1 MADFTTTKT
10 TGSQLTASEWNQL
23 ADVDNFTLSSDQV
36 PGTGDLNQIGKG
48 VAAYT
53 GQAGIYTT
61 DSGSADAYVV
71 TQVSPFKAPHK
82 LFNGLTIRFRT
93 SNTNTGACTVN
104 AFTLGV
110 KNIKLDDGSTDP
122 AAGDIST
129 TKENVVVYDGTV
141 FRLKKEEINPPN
153 DNLIINGDF
162 RIWQRFGFATLSH
175 TAPATFQYGP
185 DRWGFEAAGSGY
197 AIDTIASTNLP
208 TGSFVGRS
216 YRIETTTAKG
226 SLASSDFLN
235 VRYKVEGYDYAKLH
249 DGNFTVS
256 FFARTNKAGKYGV
269 SFFNSAHNRIYTTEI
284 DVTSGDASSE
294 NWVKYTITITA
305 DSSGTWL
312 FDNGIGLQMT
322 ITYASGS
329 GAQTSTLDQWQND
342 TGVILTSNN
351 QTNLLDAVSNY
362 FEVYK
367 VKLEE
372 GSVATDFISRPIQQE
387 VDLCQ
392 RYYEK
397 NYNIDVAPGT
407 IASLGTY
414 NFRSV
419 STSDQ
424 KNVSFKVKKRANPSI
439 TFYNP
444 VTGGTGTWRNG
455 SRSTNDSVAPLSI
468 GESAFLAN
476 TTGHFAAVDAIAGYW
491 VADAEL

>member
-162 RIWQRFGFATLSH
+162 RIWQRSGFATLSH
-175 TAPATFQYGP
+175 TAPAAFQYGP

-235 VRYKVEGYDYAKLH
+235 VRYRVEGYDYAKLH

-387 VDLCQ
+387 VALCQ

-397 NYNIDVAPGT
+397 SYNLNEAPGT
-407 IASLGTY
+407 ITNNGMAIERSDDSTY
-414 NFRSV
+414 FLNIDFKCNKRSTPTV
-419 STSDQ
+419 IS
-424 KNVSFKVKKRANPSI
+424 
-439 TFYNP
+439 YNP
-444 VTGGTGTWRNG
+444 NTGASGSWRTGSGTNQSPTAIQDISDSSFIIFFSGG
-455 SRSTNDSVAPLSI
+455 ASATNI
-468 GESAFLAN
+468 F
-476 TTGHFAAVDAIAGYW
+476 GHWIAE
-491 VADAEL
+491 AEL